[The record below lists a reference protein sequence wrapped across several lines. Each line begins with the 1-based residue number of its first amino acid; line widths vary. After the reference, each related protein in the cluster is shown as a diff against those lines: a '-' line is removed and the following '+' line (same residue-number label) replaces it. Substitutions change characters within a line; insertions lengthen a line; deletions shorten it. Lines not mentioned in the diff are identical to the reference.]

1 MPLVS
6 HSWGMLGFF
15 LPKNDNAWIASD
27 RRERLKLVATVLVSV
42 AALAGGFGLL
52 VFGLAAH

>member
-1 MPLVS
+1 
-6 HSWGMLGFF
+6 MLGFF

-52 VFGLAAH
+52 VFGLAGH